1 MPNHPAIECD
11 TPRVRTDPGR
21 PLPPS
26 RATRLTNA
34 TRHTPRGPPDQG
46 ATSPSKISCLH
57 RIPAPAV

>member
-34 TRHTPRGPPDQG
+34 TRLADRPTREQPP
-46 ATSPSKISCLH
+46 PPKY
-57 RIPAPAV
+57 PASTGRLFPLS